1 MEPSRYYTAMK
12 RKVYPY
18 VSFVIPTLNEEE
30 NLPRCLTSIRKQLY
44 PQKLIEVIVADGG
57 SKDLTVKIAKLFNAK
72 VIPNPDVL
80 HEQGKARAAK
90 IAKGDIIFFTDADN
104 VLAHNTWISEMIK
117 PWQDNDRIIGFLPQ
131 TIGAPDSNG
140 LDKYLGNLFTDPFT
154 WFVYGFK
161 ANPKDYYRV
170 FDIIIDTKGYKV
182 FDFTKG
188 DFPLFGLSQGVGTR
202 NSFKRNIHS
211 YADDLL
217 SGIQL
222 IQEQGLVAYVPS
234 AGIYHYHVSGI
245 SNFIRKYRWRIK
257 NNLRQQIKGMGLVN
271 RIKYFSPQRKIR
283 MYMFVPYGLSIIFP
297 VIDAARLALTH
308 KDRVML
314 WHVPASFLLSIIIVS
329 EYFQHFFQGNTRL
342 GTYE

>member
-1 MEPSRYYTAMK
+1 MK

-18 VSFVIPTLNEEE
+18 VSFVIPTLNEEV
-30 NLPRCLTSIRKQLY
+30 NLPKCLSSIRSQNY
-44 PQKLIEVIVADGG
+44 PKKLIEIIVADGG
-57 SKDLTVKIAKLFNAK
+57 SKDATLEIAKSFHAK
-72 VIPNPDVL
+72 VVPNPDVL

-104 VLAHNTWISEMIK
+104 VLASNTWISDMVK
-117 PWQDNDRIIGFLPQ
+117 PWQDNVRIIGFLPQ

-170 FDIIIDTKGYKV
+170 FDIIISTEGYKV

-211 YADDLL
+211 YSDDLL

-245 SNFIRKYRWRIK
+245 INYIRKYQWRVK
-257 NNLRQQIKGMGLVN
+257 NNLKQQIKGMGLVN
-271 RIKYFSPQRKIR
+271 RLKYFSPQRKIR
-283 MYMFVPYGLSIIFP
+283 MYLFIPYGLTMIFP
-297 VIDAARLALTH
+297 FMDAIRLSFAH
-308 KDRVML
+308 KDVVMF
-314 WHVPASFLLSIIIVS
+314 WHISASFILSLIIVS
-329 EYFQHFFQGNTRL
+329 EYIRSFFQGNTRL